1 MPSTATRTPPA
12 RAPERRSP
20 VHGSIRPMLVVWIAW
35 VVLMAGVNLPTPL
48 YAVYSER
55 FGFSSAVLTAVFALY
70 AFVLVPALMLFGQL
84 SDRLG
89 RRIVLLMGLAAG
101 AAGLIVF
108 ALAES
113 TAWLF
118 AGRVFQGLAVGM
130 ASSAATAAL
139 VELEPARDARRPALL
154 AGLAQAGG
162 SGAGPLVAGLLAEW
176 APDPLRLPYVVL
188 LAATAA
194 VALLALRV
202 PEPLRGRTGRW
213 QVTRPAVPADIR
225 RPFARVALT
234 AAVLWAAVALFL
246 SIVPSYAAKLLETS
260 NLALLGALTAVM
272 LAASCAAQV
281 AAHRGITSGR
291 AQQAGVVLLALG
303 LAGLVAA
310 APLGSLPLLLVAA
323 VLTGAGHGIGFLY
336 AQDDLNR
343 IAPPDHRGE
352 VTAAFITSIYVGVA
366 GSVISVGLLDTRV
379 SLDVAV
385 GIVAAVL
392 AAVALAAGAWH
403 LTPPARAG
411 GGR

>member
-1 MPSTATRTPPA
+1 M
-12 RAPERRSP
+12 
-20 VHGSIRPMLVVWIAW
+20 VIVWIAW

-89 RRIVLLMGLAAG
+89 RRIVLLMGLGAG

-108 ALAES
+108 ALARS

-118 AGRVFQGLAVGM
+118 AGRAFQGLAVGM

-139 VELEPARDARRPALL
+139 VELEPDRDARRPALL

-162 SGAGPLVAGLLAEW
+162 SGAGPLAAGLLAEW
-176 APDPLRLPYVVL
+176 APSPLRLPYVVL

-194 VALLALRV
+194 VGLLALRV
-202 PEPLRGRTGRW
+202 PEPVRGRSGRW

-246 SIVPSYAAKLLETS
+246 SIVPSYAATLLGTS
-260 NLALLGALTAVM
+260 NLALLGAITALM

-281 AAHRGITSGR
+281 AAHHGISSGR
-291 AQQAGVVLLALG
+291 AQQAGVALLALG

-310 APLGSLPLLLVAA
+310 SPLGSLPLLLVAA
-323 VLTGAGHGIGFLY
+323 VLTGAGHGVGFLY

-352 VTAAFITSIYVGVA
+352 VTAAFITSIYVAVA
-366 GSVISVGLLDTRV
+366 GSVITVGLLDTRV
-379 SLDVAV
+379 SLSVSVA
-385 GIVAAVL
+385 IVAAVL
-392 AAVALAAGAWH
+392 AVVALAAGAWH
-403 LTPPARAG
+403 RYGQPMRRGPAAAG
-411 GGR
+411 R